1 MEAQKKINELHTQ
14 GIQEVK
20 NLLGTLLQ
28 STRNSEAEKS
38 AEPAA
43 KKRKRDDEGVTSE
56 TGVGIQ
62 LHVQDHERIEDEMV
76 EEDEWNQLNGNG
88 PLGGGI
94 EGEGNHNEASQL
106 DGDGTMSANLGS
118 KYQDLLDQTEEVLG
132 EPINKDLAD
141 VVKRVWGKSVLT
153 SEKKKQLYKD
163 LEIPQNCP
171 VLKSPKLNTKVYI
184 RLNENAQMKDKGAQE
199 RQKGLSR
206 AVIPLLQGIG
216 DMDKAQVGL
225 QKQYAL
231 LHNKEPTTLEE
242 AKKIISQAKLHAKES
257 YESTNDIRRRIQ
269 KSVSVLAFA
278 FTQTTKKRK
287 QDVCWALGKEFSA
300 YAQDTRTG
308 EEELFPEDDIKA
320 MKNELKAVKPKGQFQ
335 KT

>member
-1 MEAQKKINELHTQ
+1 MSSAEEEGGFMEAQKKINELHTQ

-153 SEKKKQLYKD
+153 SEKKKRGPEKTAIQGSRDPSKLSS
-163 LEIPQNCP
+163 PQI
-171 VLKSPKLNTKVYI
+171 T
-184 RLNENAQMKDKGAQE
+184 
-199 RQKGLSR
+199 
-206 AVIPLLQGIG
+206 
-216 DMDKAQVGL
+216 KAQ
-225 QKQYAL
+225 
-231 LHNKEPTTLEE
+231 H
-242 AKKIISQAKLHAKES
+242 ES
-257 YESTNDIRRRIQ
+257 VHTS
-269 KSVSVLAFA
+269 
-278 FTQTTKKRK
+278 
-287 QDVCWALGKEFSA
+287 
-300 YAQDTRTG
+300 
-308 EEELFPEDDIKA
+308 
-320 MKNELKAVKPKGQFQ
+320 
-335 KT
+335 